1 MSILAWTWIVVGLSF
16 ALYIAIAWFAKA
28 KTTGDFYVAERA
40 IPPIMNGMATGADWM
55 SAASFI
61 SMAGLISFLGRD
73 GAMYLMGWTG
83 GYVLLAM
90 LLAPYLR
97 KYGKYTVPMFVG
109 ERYYS
114 NGARVT
120 AVICA
125 IFVSFTYV
133 AGQMRGVGI
142 VFSRFME
149 VEINTGVL
157 IGMAIVFFYAV
168 TGGMKGITYTQV
180 AQYWVLIVAY
190 LIPAITISIMLTGMP
205 IPQLGFG
212 SSLSEAGQ
220 KLLGVGPGYLL
231 EKLDIIQKDLGFP
244 AYTAKGTKSMID
256 VFMITFALM
265 VGTAGLPHIIIR
277 FFTTPTIKGARAS
290 AGWALFF
297 IALLYTTAPAV
308 AAFARFNMI
317 NTLHN
322 KDYAAAPGWFK
333 NWEKTGLVTWVDKN
347 GDGKMQYYKGLAY
360 DGLPKLAKGPDGQPI
375 LGKFGERTVTNK
387 IVPIE
392 KSKNELRIDND
403 IIVLASPEI
412 AKLHP
417 FVVALV
423 AAGGLA
429 AALST
434 AAGLLLVIAASFSH
448 DLMKNI
454 ISKDMSEKK
463 ELIMA
468 RAAAGVA
475 VIIAGYFGIKPPGF
489 VAQVVAFAFGL
500 AASSFFPIIVMGIF
514 WKKATK
520 EGCILGM
527 LGGMGFTAAYIIY
540 FRFINPAMDNA
551 AHWWWGISPE
561 GIGTIGMLFNFI
573 IIYVVSKFT
582 KEPPQAVQDMV
593 LSLRY
598 PRELK

>member
-1 MSILAWTWIVVGLSF
+1 M
-16 ALYIAIAWFAKA
+16 
-28 KTTGDFYVAERA
+28 
-40 IPPIMNGMATGADWM
+40 
-55 SAASFI
+55 
-61 SMAGLISFLGRD
+61 
-73 GAMYLMGWTG
+73 
-83 GYVLLAM
+83 
-90 LLAPYLR
+90 
-97 KYGKYTVPMFVG
+97 
-109 ERYYS
+109 
-114 NGARVT
+114 
-120 AVICA
+120 
-125 IFVSFTYV
+125 
-133 AGQMRGVGI
+133 
-142 VFSRFME
+142 
-149 VEINTGVL
+149 
-157 IGMAIVFFYAV
+157 
-168 TGGMKGITYTQV
+168 
-180 AQYWVLIVAY
+180 
-190 LIPAITISIMLTGMP
+190 
-205 IPQLGFG
+205 
-212 SSLSEAGQ
+212 
-220 KLLGVGPGYLL
+220 
-231 EKLDIIQKDLGFP
+231 
-244 AYTAKGTKSMID
+244 
-256 VFMITFALM
+256 
-265 VGTAGLPHIIIR
+265 
-277 FFTTPTIKGARAS
+277 
-290 AGWALFF
+290 
-297 IALLYTTAPAV
+297 
-308 AAFARFNMI
+308 
-317 NTLHN
+317 
-322 KDYAAAPGWFK
+322 
-333 NWEKTGLVTWVDKN
+333 
-347 GDGKMQYYKGLAY
+347 
-360 DGLPKLAKGPDGQPI
+360 
-375 LGKFGERTVTNK
+375 
-387 IVPIE
+387 
-392 KSKNELRIDND
+392 
-403 IIVLASPEI
+403 VLANPEI

-527 LGGMGFTAAYIIY
+527 LGGIGFTAAYIIY
-540 FRFINPAMDNA
+540 FQFINPAMDNA

>member
-1 MSILAWTWIVVGLSF
+1 
-16 ALYIAIAWFAKA
+16 
-28 KTTGDFYVAERA
+28 
-40 IPPIMNGMATGADWM
+40 
-55 SAASFI
+55 
-61 SMAGLISFLGRD
+61 
-73 GAMYLMGWTG
+73 
-83 GYVLLAM
+83 
-90 LLAPYLR
+90 
-97 KYGKYTVPMFVG
+97 MFVG

-114 NGARVT
+114 NSARVT

-142 VFSRFME
+142 VFSRFLE
-149 VEINTGVL
+149 VSINTGVL
-157 IGMAIVFFYAV
+157 VGMAIVFFYAV

-180 AQYWVLIVAY
+180 AQYWVLIFAY
-190 LIPAITISIMLTGMP
+190 LIPAITISIMLTGWP
-205 IPQLGFG
+205 IPQIGFG
-212 SSLSEAGQ
+212 ATLSEGGQ
-220 KLLGVGPGYLL
+220 KLLGVSGGYML
-231 EKLDIIQKDLGFP
+231 EKLDLLQKDLGFS
-244 AYTAKGTKSMID
+244 AYTGRGAKSMLD

-322 KDYAAAPGWFK
+322 KDYSSAPSWFK
-333 NWEKTGLVTWVDKN
+333 NWETTGLVTWVDKN
-347 GDGKMQYYKGLAY
+347 GDGKMQYHNGLAY
-360 DGLPKLAKGPDGQPI
+360 AGLPVLAKDANGNLI
-375 LGKFGERTVTNK
+375 LGKYGERTVTNK
-387 IVPIE
+387 VVPIE
-392 KSKNELRIDND
+392 TSKNELRIDND

-417 FVVALV
+417 FIIALV

-434 AAGLLLVIAASFSH
+434 AAGLLLVIASAFSH

-454 ISKDMSEKK
+454 IQKDMSEKK

-468 RAAAGVA
+468 RCAAGVA

-514 WKKATK
+514 WQKATK
-520 EGCILGM
+520 EGCITGM
-527 LGGMGFTAAYIIY
+527 LSGMGFTAAYIIY
-540 FRFINPAMDNA
+540 FRFINPSMDNA
-551 AHWWWGISPE
+551 AHWLWGISPE
-561 GIGTIGMLFNFI
+561 GIGTIGMLINFI
-573 IIYVVSKFT
+573 AIYVVSKVT
-582 KEPPQAVQDMV
+582 KEPPLAVQEMV

-598 PRELK
+598 PRALK